1 MRFSVIY
8 TALSATVAHAAY
20 SGDIVQYWVEQSS
33 LLVNGTI
40 IGGLASPPSSWAT
53 AAVQGAVLT
62 AAVHAKK
69 ESLAFQQL
77 AVSHAAHN
85 ALIWLFHG
93 TRNYNAVDASLRA
106 IIPQIGLDPKSDAG
120 KKAVSLGR
128 ASAAKVAKAR
138 ADDGL
143 NDFVDYVYGNKTPG
157 IYQTTPGGNPI
168 PDTPQAPF
176 VRPWAGL
183 GDITPFRGPPPL
195 PISDPKYEA
204 DVLELKEIGAQNST
218 KRTAYQTDT
227 AYFWRESSVTA
238 WNRLAHS
245 VIGSKLATDVP
256 ASAKFYAQFNYAL
269 ANAALAGWA
278 TKYAY
283 STWRPVTAIQR
294 LDVWLPSGRNV
305 SDASW
310 GPLLRPTPSH
320 PDYVSGHSTF
330 GGAAAAVIRAWN
342 GGDVVDAVL
351 SSNVTLDGR
360 GVITRRF
367 TSLKAAAEENSKSR
381 VYGGIHFN
389 LAGFPGITV
398 GENAALA
405 TLKNF
410 DKFWDQY

>member
-1 MRFSVIY
+1 
-8 TALSATVAHAAY
+8 
-20 SGDIVQYWVEQSS
+20 
-33 LLVNGTI
+33 
-40 IGGLASPPSSWAT
+40 
-53 AAVQGAVLT
+53 VLT

-128 ASAAKVAKAR
+128 AAAAKVAKAR

-157 IYQTTPGGNPI
+157 VYQTTPGGNPI

-227 AYFWRESSVTA
+227 AYFWRESSITCVPPPPLPPSLPPKACATNA
-238 WNRLAHS
+238 RNATGDGT
-245 VIGSKLATDVP
+245 GSRTP
-256 ASAKFYAQFNYAL
+256 SSGAS
-269 ANAALAGWA
+269 
-278 TKYAY
+278 
-283 STWRPVTAIQR
+283 S
-294 LDVWLPSGRNV
+294 
-305 SDASW
+305 
-310 GPLLRPTPSH
+310 RPTCPLVPS
-320 PDYVSGHSTF
+320 ST
-330 GGAAAAVIRAWN
+330 R
-342 GGDVVDAVL
+342 
-351 SSNVTLDGR
+351 SSTTR
-360 GVITRRF
+360 SPTRR
-367 TSLKAAAEENSKSR
+367 LR
-381 VYGGIHFN
+381 GGPPSTRTRRG
-389 LAGFPGITV
+389 AR
-398 GENAALA
+398 
-405 TLKNF
+405 
-410 DKFWDQY
+410 